1 MLRAP
6 EISVEVCLL
15 SGRSCLIAISPSD
28 NVMLLLQRSREKLG
42 VDISTLGSEIWVHFH
57 RFSLFLQE
65 NLGGKW
71 KLCDLYTMK
80 NGSEGELMKKS

>member
-15 SGRSCLIAISPSD
+15 SGRSCLVAISPSD
-28 NVMLLLQRSREKLG
+28 NVMLLLQRSGRSWT
-42 VDISTLGSEIWVHFH
+42 STLAPWHLEIWVMK
-57 RFSLFLQE
+57 SQPLFLQE

-71 KLCDLYTMK
+71 KVFDLYTMK